1 MKPSILF
8 RTADELTK
16 RTLLTTGD
24 ETLDKLLGGGLE
36 LGMCHLFYG
45 DRILHDDLL
54 RMAVAAQIPRA
65 KGGLGSPSI
74 FIDSANMMRVD
85 KIADFAFE
93 LELFPEVVSDHIFIS
108 CAFNALQTHDLVVNQ
123 LEGFFDTVPTRLLF
137 LPGLADIY
145 IREGLTADGMQQ
157 ITHMA
162 HLLMTYVQ
170 LYYVVRT
177 LDFGEDDIESDL
189 T

>member
-1 MKPSILF
+1 
-8 RTADELTK
+8 
-16 RTLLTTGD
+16 
-24 ETLDKLLGGGLE
+24 GLE